1 MKKIWEKIF
10 VILAIIWLIIS
21 SYLTYA
27 HYNIDIKNTQNFC
40 SVWWTLSFLE
50 QWKNANSCASVLES
64 DYSNIFWIPTS
75 IFWIIFY
82 IFVLIFFILQLFKK
96 NNYIKN
102 ILTIILIIW
111 FLESAYFTYLQFF
124 VIDWFCIYC
133 FSSAVITLL
142 LLILNIYFRVFKK
155 K

>member
-1 MKKIWEKIF
+1 MKNIF
-10 VILAIIWLIIS
+10 KKLFVVFAILWLIIS

-27 HYNIDIKNTQNFC
+27 HYNIDIEATQNFC
-40 SVWWTLSFLE
+40 SVWGTLDFLE
-50 QWKNANSCASVLES
+50 QWKKQNSCASVLES
-64 DYSNIFWIPTS
+64 DYSQMFWIPTS

-82 IFVLIFFILQLFKK
+82 IVVLILFFIKDK
-96 NNYIKN
+96 NK
-102 ILTIILIIW
+102 ILRNTLSAVLLIW

-133 FSSAVITLL
+133 FSSAVIS
-142 LLILNIYFRVFKK
+142 LILLSLDIGFRLKK

>member
-1 MKKIWEKIF
+1 MKEILKKLFI
-10 VILAIIWLIIS
+10 VLAILWLIIS

-27 HYNIDIKNTQNFC
+27 HYNIDIESTQNFC
-40 SVWWTLSFLE
+40 SVWWTLDFLE
-50 QWKNANSCASVLES
+50 QWKNENSCASVLKS
-64 DYSNIFWIPTS
+64 DYSQIFWIPTS

-82 IFVLIFFILQLFKK
+82 IFVLVFFFLWEYKQKNIF
-96 NNYIKN
+96 KN
-102 ILTIILIIW
+102 ILFLIVIVW
-111 FLESAYFTYLQFF
+111 FLDSLYFTYLQFF

-142 LLILNIYFRVFKK
+142 LLLINLFFRFKK